1 MTFFRSQVSEHNMAI
16 LANRWQSERRFRSES
31 AEITD
36 IINPYTPK
44 NGAFKH
50 DFNTDWRCRHW
61 LGIGLGLPPTLRGP
75 GQLQK
80 QIGGWKRLEKRPL
93 LREASPKSRD
103 PQADCPSRALPEPS
117 RTIIPIHSDS
127 RREGLLKVI
136 LWRVTYRY
144 FKAHT
149 SFI

>member
-1 MTFFRSQVSEHNMAI
+1 MAI

-61 LGIGLGLPPTLRGP
+61 LGIGLGLPPTSQRSGP
-75 GQLQK
+75 TSETNWGMK
-80 QIGGWKRLEKRPL
+80 KVGKAP
-93 LREASPKSRD
+93 
-103 PQADCPSRALPEPS
+103 AL
-117 RTIIPIHSDS
+117 
-127 RREGLLKVI
+127 
-136 LWRVTYRY
+136 
-144 FKAHT
+144 
-149 SFI
+149 